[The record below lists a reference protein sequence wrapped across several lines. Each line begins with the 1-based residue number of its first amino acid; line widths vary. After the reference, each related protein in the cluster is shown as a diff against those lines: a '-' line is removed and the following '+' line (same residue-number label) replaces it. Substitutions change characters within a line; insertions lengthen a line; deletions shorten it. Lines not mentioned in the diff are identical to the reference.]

1 MPKTVSRF
9 SVLLVLIAVAFPF
22 SVRSLSARSLL
33 LDEQRGVMTLA
44 PVLEKVTPAV
54 VNIAVE
60 SHQPARDNPLMM
72 DPFFRR
78 FFDFDMPK
86 QMPQQQRKTMAA
98 GSGVIIDAGKGYILT
113 NHHVANNAD
122 TIRVTLKDGRTFK
135 ARLIGSDPGTDIALV
150 QIKAKNL
157 TAVPLGDSESL
168 RVGDF
173 VMAIGNPFG
182 LGQTVTSGIVSA
194 LGRSM
199 VGAEKYEDFIQTDA
213 SINPGN
219 SGGAL
224 INSKG
229 ELMGINTAI
238 IAPSGGNVGIGF
250 AVPSNMAKAVM
261 GQLLEFGE
269 VRRGRIG
276 ISIQTLTPDIAAA
289 LGLGAQHGAVISS
302 VEKGAPAEKAGL
314 KAGDVI
320 IAINDR
326 PVDDSNDVRNRVGLL
341 VRGTKV
347 HLTIIRDGRKR
358 IVPVKISK
366 SITTEIKAG
375 TSIPQLEGAR
385 LSNIPANHPASGQV
399 EGILVESIERGSPAA
414 RTGLHAGD
422 IITALNRQPVSSL
435 NDLQRAARASSQ
447 GVLALNIWRNGS
459 ELFIFVR

>member
-1 MPKTVSRF
+1 MSKAIRQLFALTLLPCLIF
-9 SVLLVLIAVAFPF
+9 SISSTAAM
-22 SVRSLSARSLL
+22 ARSLL

-44 PVLEKVTPAV
+44 PVLEKTTPSV

-78 FFDFDMPK
+78 FFDFDLPRR
-86 QMPQQQRKTMAA
+86 QPLPERKTMAA
-98 GSGVIIDAGKGYILT
+98 GSGVIIDADKGYVLT
-113 NHHVANNAD
+113 NHHVAKNAD
-122 TIRVTLKDGRTFK
+122 KIRVTLKDGRTFK
-135 ARLIGSDPGTDIALV
+135 AKLIGSDPGTDIALL

-157 TAVPLGDSESL
+157 TAISLGDSDNL
-168 RVGDF
+168 KVGDF
-173 VMAIGNPFG
+173 VLAIGNPFG

-261 GQLLEFGE
+261 KQLLAYGE

-276 ISIQTLTPDIAAA
+276 VAIQTVTPDIAMT
-289 LGLGAQHGAVISS
+289 LGLGSRRGAVISS
-302 VEKGAPAEKAGL
+302 VEKGAPADRAGL

-320 IAINDR
+320 IALNGKA
-326 PVDDSNDVRNRVGLL
+326 VANSNDVRNRIGLL
-341 VRGTKV
+341 VRGSRV
-347 HLTIIRDGRKR
+347 NLEIIRNGRQMT
-358 IVPVKISK
+358 IPVTIGK
-366 SITTEIKAG
+366 SAITKMEGGG
-375 TSIPQLEGAR
+375 TIPQLSGAS
-385 LSNIPANHPASGQV
+385 LSDIPNDHPAKNHLKGVLIVSV
-399 EGILVESIERGSPAA
+399 EPGSPAA
-414 RTGLHAGD
+414 LAGIRNGD
-422 IITALNRQPVSSL
+422 IITAINRQPVTSL
-435 NDLQRAARASSQ
+435 EDLRKIAQLSQ
-447 GVLALNIWRNGS
+447 QGAVALNIWRNGS